1 MKTYICK
8 EPVKMTRE
16 EFDRING
23 LFSIDFEDS
32 SPEME
37 ALINKLD
44 ARPDTNPA
52 TLSWDFDDGSFIIAD
67 IYISDCS
74 AYDDIRWYENK
85 TAHPETFDCGFCI
98 DKEMTFNYVGEARN
112 TYVCLIEITDEKD
125 IPTPDNKRKKV
136 WEYDINYRLKTT
148 SLFTVAARTLSE
160 ATKIAEHA
168 LDHMSKQE
176 LVERFLAALEFEPD
190 FELVSIDP
198 IQEITDEEELAGLSF
213 DVSDGEEE
221 KE

>member
-23 LFSIDFEDS
+23 LFSINFEDD

-37 ALINKLD
+37 ALIDKLD

-52 TLSWDFDDGSFIIAD
+52 TLGWDFDDGSFIVTD

-74 AYDDIRWYENK
+74 AYDDIRWYKNK
-85 TAHPETFDCGFCI
+85 TAYPETFDCGFRI
-98 DKEMTFNYVGEARN
+98 DKEMTFDCVGEERN
-112 TYVCLIEITDEKD
+112 TYVCLIEIIDEKD
-125 IPTPDNKRKKV
+125 TSTPDNKRKKV

-148 SLFTVAARTLSE
+148 SLFTVAARTRSE
-160 ATKIAEHA
+160 AIKIAEHA
-168 LDHMSKQE
+168 LDNMSKQE

-190 FELVSIDP
+190 FELVSVDP
-198 IQEITDEEELAGLSF
+198 IREITDEEELAGLLF
-213 DVSDGEEE
+213 DVGGEE
-221 KE
+221 K